1 MRSSKCLKIL
11 LVVAVALPLLAGCA
25 KDDSHW
31 GQRLDPEGS
40 WWKKE
45 GQSWDRKTNVF
56 MTIGHS
62 NPDWTERYDLRQSAD
77 LNARSQVASF
87 MGSLVANYM
96 EEVRSRNFTISQ
108 SVVEA
113 KSKQTVEGSVIVSR
127 HCRDRGK
134 HKGCRSLIKVDLGR
148 FFAAIERDFADDM
161 TRDLRRRAK
170 RSADIDA
177 EIQEKVGR
185 TIEELKEAEEQ
196 SVEKTL
202 EKQ

>member
-1 MRSSKCLKIL
+1 MGRNYLRIIV
-11 LVVAVALPLLAGCA
+11 LVLACAALAGACA
-25 KDDSHW
+25 KDESHW
-31 GQRLDPEGS
+31 GQRLDPDGK

-45 GQSWDRKTNVF
+45 GQSWDRKSNIF

-62 NPDWTERYDLRQSAD
+62 NPDWTEVYDQRQSAD

-113 KSKQTVEGSVIVSR
+113 SSKQTVEGSVIVSR
-127 HCRDRGK
+127 HCKKGGK
-134 HKGCRSLIKVDLGR
+134 YKGCRSLIKVDLSR
-148 FFAAIERDFADDM
+148 FFAMVENDFADDM

-177 EIQEKVGR
+177 EIQEKVQK
-185 TIEELKEAEEQ
+185 TIEELKQAEEQ

-202 EKQ
+202 QQP